1 MRRYTLKR
9 NISRLMTVLL
19 LMMLLFT
26 SFPTAFAEGESGS
39 LGSNLQWSLSD
50 GTLTIT
56 GSGDMAD
63 IPEMERAPWHELRDE
78 IYRVIL
84 PEGLT
89 SIGNLAFYECE
100 RLQSVVI
107 PDSVTRIG
115 NFAFAYCKKLEMLNL
130 GGGVI
135 SIGEAAFT
143 DCHRLTSLQLPGTLR
158 SIGKKAFYR
167 CETITTV
174 TVPASVTSMGVATFG
189 YCKSLVSA
197 NIMANISEL
206 PTLLFYGC
214 EMLNSVVLP
223 DSVESMGY
231 HTFQD
236 CDRLQTVYYNGE
248 NQEPEM
254 IQQTIGRDVP
264 DFRDEGTV
272 TEGSGQESVSSGAVK
287 EDESGNTVYESTSV
301 SQKEDSTISSQ
312 IYHTESQEN
321 SKGSTSNNITVTITS
336 ESGWK
341 EAIDGVNEAIQSAEE
356 LADSSGNDF
365 TQTDVTIYVQGTD
378 SIDQNFIDNFAG
390 RDITVTVITQDGSR
404 WKFNGTELDKESQSA
419 GYNLRYEVT
428 PGSAELCEELGT
440 TKCYAVRFLESAEIN
455 AEVMILLNPSL
466 SLQNATLFE
475 RREELTTIQSSVID
489 MDGYAHFYLASVA
502 EDSEYYIALN
512 MKEAEGTAIVPE
524 VVQTAYGKPEYV
536 EPIKYEITGR
546 KSSWG
551 MTFNQVTWIMAGV
564 LGGCVVIVGIVMFVL
579 NKRKLRMGYVPE
591 WDDEEIE

>member
-1 MRRYTLKR
+1 MRRYTIKR
-9 NISRLMTVLL
+9 NISRLMAALLCMVLL
-19 LMMLLFT
+19 IT

-214 EMLNSVVLP
+214 EMLSSVVLP

-272 TEGSGQESVSSGAVK
+272 TEGSGQESVSAGAVK

-321 SKGSTSNNITVTITS
+321 SQGSTSNNITVTITGD
-336 ESGWK
+336 SGWK

-404 WKFNGTELDKESQSA
+404 WKFNGSELDSQIQST
-419 GYNLRYEVT
+419 GYDLRYEVT

-440 TKCYAVRFLESAEIN
+440 TKCYVVRFLAPAQIN

>member
-1 MRRYTLKR
+1 MRRNTLYKYS
-9 NISRLMTVLL
+9 SRLMAVLL
-19 LMMLLFT
+19 CIALLL
-26 SFPTAFAEGESGS
+26 SAAPAAIADGESGS
-39 LGSNLQWSLSD
+39 LGSNLQWSLAD
-50 GTLTIT
+50 GVLTIT
-56 GSGDMAD
+56 GSGEMED
-63 IPEMERAPWHELRDE
+63 IPELERAPWHAYRNE
-78 IYRVIL
+78 IYQVVL
-84 PEGLT
+84 SEGLT

-100 RLQSVVI
+100 KLQSVVI

-115 NFAFAYCKKLEMLNL
+115 NFAFAYCKKLEMLDL
-130 GGGVI
+130 GSGVV

-143 DCHRLTSLQLPGTLR
+143 DCYRLVSLHLPGSLK

-167 CETITTV
+167 CETITAV
-174 TVPASVTSMGVATFG
+174 TVPASVTSLGVATFG

-197 NIMANISEL
+197 NVQANISEL

-214 EMLNSVVLP
+214 EMLSSVTLP
-223 DSVESMGY
+223 DTVDTLGY

-236 CDRLQTVYYNGE
+236 CDQLQTVYYNGE
-248 NQEPEM
+248 SQEPEE

-264 DFRDEGTV
+264 NFREEGTV
-272 TEGSGQESVSSGAVK
+272 TEGSAQENATSGTVK
-287 EDESGNTVYESTSV
+287 EDDSGNVVYESTSV
-301 SQKEDSTISSQ
+301 TQKEDSTISSQ

-321 SKGSTSNNITVTITS
+321 SQGSTSNNITVTITG

-356 LADSSGNDF
+356 LADSGGNDF

-378 SIDQNFIDNFAG
+378 LIDQNFIDNFAG

-404 WKFNGTELDKESQSA
+404 WKFNGSELDSQIQST
-419 GYNLRYEVT
+419 GYDLRYEVT

-440 TKCYAVRFLESAEIN
+440 TKCYVVRFLAPAQIN